1 MKIGFTAIELP
12 EGKIKYSDEK
22 LIALEKKC
30 EPDKVS
36 PFFVEFI
43 RDEFDKADS
52 IVIPKEKILDLL
64 INDIEKY
71 ESRMQ
76 NAEAPDEKEFL
87 VKCITYLE
95 KEIPLCEMDFNENE
109 QKYLRTMAPLSM
121 KPVAVIEGILETNE
135 IIKKVLEKSRII
147 FFYTAGKDEVHA
159 WPIKKG
165 SDIVTCAGK
174 IHTDLARGFIK
185 ADIVSFEDFMKC
197 HNMNDA
203 KSKGF
208 VKLVDRDYIIKEG
221 DIIEIRFNI

>member
-43 RDEFDKADS
+43 RDEFVQADS

-64 INDIEKY
+64 IIDIEKY
-71 ESRMQ
+71 EARMQ
-76 NAEAPDEKEFL
+76 NAGDTDEKEFL

-95 KEIPLCEMDFNENE
+95 KEIPLYEVEFNENE
-109 QKYLRTMAPLSM
+109 QKYLRTMSPLSM
-121 KPVAVIEGILETNE
+121 KPVAVIDGILETNE
-135 IIKKVLEKSRII
+135 LIKKVLEKSRII
-147 FFYTAGKDEVHA
+147 FFYTAGKDDVHA
-159 WPIKKG
+159 WPVNAG

-185 ADIVSFEDFMKC
+185 ADIVRFEDFMKC

-208 VKLVDRDYIIKEG
+208 VKLVDRDYIVKDG

>member
-1 MKIGFTAIELP
+1 MKIGFTGSDLP
-12 EGKIKYSDEK
+12 EGKIKYRDEK

-36 PFFVEFI
+36 PFFIEFTK
-43 RDEFDKADS
+43 DQFVQADA
-52 IVIPKEKILDLL
+52 IVFERKKILDLL
-64 INDIEKY
+64 ILDMEKCEVRLLNTNDT
-71 ESRMQ
+71 
-76 NAEAPDEKEFL
+76 DEKEFL
-87 VKCITYLE
+87 KKCLFYLE
-95 KEIPLCEMDFNENE
+95 KETPLCEAEFSENE
-109 QKYLRTMAPLSM
+109 QKYLKTLSPLSV
-121 KPVAVIEGILETNE
+121 KPIVIIDDELEINE
-135 IIKKVLEKSRII
+135 LIKKVIEKSGII

-159 WPIKKG
+159 WPVKKG

-203 KSKGF
+203 KSKGLA
-208 VKLVDRDYIIKEG
+208 KLVDRDYIVKEA